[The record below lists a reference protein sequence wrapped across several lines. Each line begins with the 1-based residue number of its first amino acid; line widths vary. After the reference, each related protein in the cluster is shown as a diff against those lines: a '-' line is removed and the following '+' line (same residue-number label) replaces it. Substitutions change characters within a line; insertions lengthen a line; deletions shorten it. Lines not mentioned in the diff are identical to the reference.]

1 MADQEHKPSQSTDP
15 VEPADPEAARPPAT
29 VGTGGDHPTD
39 SVETVYD
46 ASEGAAAEDRVAV
59 ATQFQLMWWRFRRHR
74 LAMIGGIVVLMFYSV
89 VVFADF
95 LAYTNPHAS
104 EAERSLMPPQRVYLL
119 DNGSFN
125 PHVFG
130 LDSRRNPQTFQRE
143 YFANPDDKIEL
154 EFFAEGFE
162 YNLFGFIPTN
172 RHLIG
177 TTDRDIGESVFLLGT
192 DVQGRDMWS
201 RLMYATRISLT
212 IGLAAV
218 VISIALGVVMGGLS
232 GFYGGWVDMVV
243 QRMMELLYSIP
254 TIPLWMGLAAA
265 VPGHWSILRIYF
277 AITLIIALIGW
288 TELARVVRGRLLAL
302 REEDFV
308 MAANLSGASQ
318 FRVIFVHLI
327 PLVLSHIIAA
337 VSLALPAM
345 IVAETSLSFL
355 GLGLR
360 PPAVSWGVL
369 LQGAQNVQAVALTP
383 WLLLPAIPVI
393 VVILAFS
400 FLGDGLRDAADPYG
414 M

>member
-1 MADQEHKPSQSTDP
+1 MAEKEELSQSH
-15 VEPADPEAARPPAT
+15 
-29 VGTGGDHPTD
+29 TGE
-39 SVETVYD
+39 SVESDRPT
-46 ASEGAAAEDRVAV
+46 AQSEGAAAEDRVAV

-74 LAMIGGIVVLMFYSV
+74 LAMIGGIVVLLFYV
-89 VVFADF
+89 VVAFADF
-95 LAYTNPHAS
+95 LAYAS
-104 EAERSLMPPQRVYLL
+104 PTATEAERSLMPPQRVYLL
-119 DNGSFN
+119 DDGSLN
-125 PHVFG
+125 PHVYG

-154 EFFAEGFE
+154 SLFADGFE

-172 RHLIG
+172 THLIG
-177 TTDRDIGESVFLLGT
+177 TDDREISQSVFLLGT
-192 DVQGRDMWS
+192 DEQGRDVWS

-212 IGLAAV
+212 IGLLAV
-218 VISIALGVVMGGLS
+218 AISITLGIIMGGLS
-232 GFYGGWVDMVV
+232 GFYGGAVDMVI
-243 QRMMELLYSIP
+243 QRLIELLYSIP

-265 VPGHWSILRIYF
+265 VPDNWSILRIYF
-277 AITLIIALIGW
+277 AITIIIAFIGW

-302 REEDFV
+302 REEDFI
-308 MAANLSGASQ
+308 MAANLAGASR

-327 PLVLSHIIAA
+327 PLVMSHIIAA
-337 VSLALPAM
+337 ISLALPAM
-345 IVAETSLSFL
+345 IIAETSLSFL

-369 LQGAQNVQAVALTP
+369 LQGAQNIQSVAITP
-383 WLLLPAIPVI
+383 WLLIPAIPVI